1 MEDDIRFIQTCV
13 ASHGKGFKHGKYLVL
28 LV

>member
-1 MEDDIRFIQTCV
+1 MEDDIRFIKTCV